1 MQIIP
6 FLGSLVAE
14 ETSTGLYNSSSDEYT
29 IAGGFPNM
37 NLRFSFKEGQIA
49 LAYLRTVIDPET
61 QYPVIPDD
69 IKFITAITY
78 YIKWPR
84 WHLYRRVSIIKM
96 SKWNKYNI
104 SYKYQD
110 PQGRSINMEQIYL
123 FDSN

>member
-69 IKFITAITY
+69 IKFITAIPT
-78 YIKWPR
+78 ILNGR
-84 WHLYRRVSIIKM
+84 WQKGLDGVVEKGFNLEGSRC
-96 SKWNKYNI
+96 
-104 SYKYQD
+104 
-110 PQGRSINMEQIYL
+110 
-123 FDSN
+123 